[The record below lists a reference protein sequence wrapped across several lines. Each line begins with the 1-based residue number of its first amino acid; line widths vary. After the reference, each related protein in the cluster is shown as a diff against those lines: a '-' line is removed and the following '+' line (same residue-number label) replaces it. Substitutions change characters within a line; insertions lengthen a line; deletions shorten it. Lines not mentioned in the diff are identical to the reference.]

1 MLEFLINNW
10 LSIVSIL
17 IGLLVAYVSYR
28 VQKKD
33 SVSASVERKKHAHS
47 ELLDVIESYLINK
60 QQLSESVIENLIYA
74 AERAHFVAL
83 RPECTTISL
92 LQDVA
97 LRLQRSRHLD
107 IPQKSEYS
115 VAIDSLIRDVR
126 ASSQPLTWEKMKD
139 ESSGIITEVVG
150 LVPEDRRM
158 DVEDKL
164 LTLGAIGT
172 LAKSFGEVTMIEDRS
187 TRLTW
192 FTAAVS
198 GVAATLA
205 ASSVGTK
212 LLMGGEGLSGF
223 FANRI
228 VILSI
233 LGMLMIALVAT
244 VFAWRNMEKQSNRA

>member
-1 MLEFLINNW
+1 MLDFLVNNW

-47 ELLDVIESYLINK
+47 DLLDVIESYLINK

-115 VAIDSLIRDVR
+115 VAIDSLIREVK
-126 ASSQPLTWEKMKD
+126 ASSQPLTWETMKE
-139 ESSGIITEVVG
+139 ESSSIVTEIVG
-150 LVPEDRRM
+150 LVPEDRRT

-172 LAKSFGEVTMIEDRS
+172 IARSFGEVALIEDRS
-187 TRLTW
+187 PRLAL
-192 FTAAVS
+192 FTAIVS
-198 GVAATLA
+198 GLAATFF
-205 ASSVGTK
+205 ASTVGTK
-212 LLMGGEGLSGF
+212 LFISVGSQS
-223 FANRI
+223 
-228 VILSI
+228 SI
-233 LGMLMIALVAT
+233 LTDRLVLIGAAAACIAICFAVV
-244 VFAWRNMEKQSNRA
+244 VFWRTSEKPTT

>member
-1 MLEFLINNW
+1 MLDFLVNNW

-17 IGLLVAYVSYR
+17 IGLIVAYVSYR

-33 SVSASVERKKHAHS
+33 AVSASVERKKHAHS

-115 VAIDSLIRDVR
+115 VAIDSLIRDVK
-126 ASSQPLTWEKMKD
+126 ASSQPLTWEKMKE
-139 ESSGIITEVVG
+139 ESSEIITEVVR
-150 LVPEDRRM
+150 LVPEDRRV
-158 DVEDKL
+158 DIEEKL

-172 LAKSFGEVTMIEDRS
+172 IARSFGEVTMIVDRS
-187 TRLTW
+187 SRLTW
-192 FTAAVS
+192 FTAAIS

-205 ASSVGTK
+205 ASTVGTK
-212 LLMGGEGLSGF
+212 LLMGAGEQSNF
-223 FANRI
+223 FANRLI
-228 VILSI
+228 VVSLS
-233 LGMLMIALVAT
+233 GMLLIVFVGAF
-244 VFAWRNMEKQSNRA
+244 FAWRNIEKQSNKA